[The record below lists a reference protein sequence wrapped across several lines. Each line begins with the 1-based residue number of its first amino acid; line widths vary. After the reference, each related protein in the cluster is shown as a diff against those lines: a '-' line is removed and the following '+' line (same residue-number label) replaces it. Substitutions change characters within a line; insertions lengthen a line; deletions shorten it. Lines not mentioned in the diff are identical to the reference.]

1 MKKNILFAV
10 ALWSILVAAS
20 FPFAVSAQDFTVV
33 FYNTE
38 NLYDTIDDKKV
49 SDSQYLPDA
58 RIPWNT
64 ARYNDKLQK
73 IAQVFSEID
82 PHGLP
87 SLIGVCEVENKK
99 VLEDLVAQPAL
110 KNGDYRIVH
119 YNSPDQRGI
128 DVALLYS
135 ASDFTVVKSISI
147 RVDLPTDTLGPTRD
161 ILYVKGFVNNS
172 SRDTLHIF
180 VNHWPSRREGQ
191 EASEPNRMAAAK
203 ALRQAVDS
211 LLALKAPANIL
222 IMGDFNDE
230 PTNKSLTEGL
240 NAGFPGSVARDNK
253 LYNLMEKA
261 YTEGRGTLYF
271 DKWQVFDQFIISKN
285 LMEKQKGLN
294 LPEKEGKI
302 FSADYLLYTPKTGDP
317 RPNRTIGN
325 QYFGGYS
332 DHLPVYLEFKVK

>member
-10 ALWSILVAAS
+10 ALWRILVAAS
-20 FPFAVSAQDFTVV
+20 LPFALSAQDFTVV

-49 SDSQYLPDA
+49 NDSQYLPDA

-64 ARYNDKLQK
+64 LRYNDKLQK

-99 VLEDLVAQPAL
+99 VLQDLAAQSSL
-110 KNGDYRIVH
+110 QKGNYQIVH
-119 YNSPDQRGI
+119 YSSPDRRGI
-128 DVALLYS
+128 DVALLYKKG
-135 ASDFTVVKSISI
+135 DFTVTKSKSIPVALSN
-147 RVDLPTDTLGPTRD
+147 DTLGPTRD

-172 SRDTLHIF
+172 SKDTLHIF
-180 VNHWPSRREGQ
+180 VNHWPSRRDGQ
-191 EASEPNRMAAAK
+191 EASEQNRMDVAK
-203 ALRQAVDS
+203 NLRKAVDS
-211 LLALKAPANIL
+211 LMTLKAPAYIL

-230 PTNKSLTEGL
+230 PTNKSLTDGL
-240 NAGFPGSVARDNK
+240 NAGFPGSTTRDNK

-261 YTEGRGTLYF
+261 YSEGRGTLYF
-271 DKWQVFDQFIISKN
+271 EKWQVFDQFIISKN

-302 FSADYLLYTPKTGDP
+302 YSAEYLLYTPKTGEP
-317 RPNRTIGN
+317 RPNRTIGS
-325 QYFGGYS
+325 QYYGGYS
-332 DHLPVYLEFKVK
+332 DHLPVYLEFKLK